1 MPKAGLVHDGKRER
15 SPEAKKDKT
24 KEKKG
29 KRDKE
34 HDGKRERSPEAK
46 KDKKKEKKGKRD
58 KEHKKKD
65 KKRTRS
71 ASSSDDE
78 WGLPP
83 TLDYWVRIRLPP
95 RHPVITVVLYC
106 RTVLA
111 RERRRCALLTALNSR
126 PRKSA
131 IVHQSFPEWRSS
143 LQSP

>member
-1 MPKAGLVHDGKRER
+1 MKLRMPKAGLVHDGKRER

-34 HDGKRERSPEAK
+34 RSPEAK
-46 KDKKKEKKGKRD
+46 NDKTKEKKGKKD
-58 KEHKKKD
+58 KKDKKKD

-111 RERRRCALLTALNSR
+111 RERRR
-126 PRKSA
+126 
-131 IVHQSFPEWRSS
+131 
-143 LQSP
+143 

>member
-1 MPKAGLVHDGKRER
+1 MKLRMPKAGLVQDGKRER

-34 HDGKRERSPEAK
+34 H
-46 KDKKKEKKGKRD
+46 
-58 KEHKKKD
+58 KKKD
-65 KKRTRS
+65 KKQTRS

-106 RTVLA
+106 RTVLV